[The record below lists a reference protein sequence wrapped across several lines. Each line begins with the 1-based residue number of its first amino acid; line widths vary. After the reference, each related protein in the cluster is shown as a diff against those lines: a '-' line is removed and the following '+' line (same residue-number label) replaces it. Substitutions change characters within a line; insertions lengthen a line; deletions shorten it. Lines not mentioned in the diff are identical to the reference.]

1 MSHHDYSAPKQK
13 ENEDISVDDNDEDPV
28 VSMIARTG
36 CSNEHYAILD
46 CMNKKKDW
54 RHCQEFVKNF
64 KDYAILDYLFSKNWI
79 SHNEIELIGLE
90 KTAQNKSRKILE
102 LIRLRP
108 SGAFDDFLM
117 ALDSEGSFLAAEIRK
132 HIAPSP
138 SRKKEHSLSDLR
150 ELLLEGAVPDKPSR
164 YINRPDLVSALSN
177 KLRALADH
185 FRVDKIPADKL
196 AEIDIAPR
204 FQDCSKVMGNLNPPP
219 TNAWLLIHGSPGS
232 GKSVLAASVLRQEP
246 TLLAD
251 CFPGATN
258 RGTIGHQ
265 EIRHINEAV
274 IFRSNR
280 GGNCVEVSRLTFIE
294 HNQANAVG
302 FPNGGAIWTVVTAVK
317 HKLSSL
323 IRTNVVLLPDVIN
336 LSGK

>member
-13 ENEDISVDDNDEDPV
+13 ETEDISVDDNDEDPV

-46 CMNKKKDW
+46 CMN
-54 RHCQEFVKNF
+54 
-64 KDYAILDYLFSKNWI
+64 AILDYLFSKNWI

-108 SGAFDDFLM
+108 SGAFDDFLV

-138 SRKKEHSLSDLR
+138 TRKKEHSLSDLR

-204 FQDCSKVMGNLNPPP
+204 FQDCSKVMSNLNPPP
-219 TNAWLLIHGSPGS
+219 TNAWLLIQG
-232 GKSVLAASVLRQEP
+232 
-246 TLLAD
+246 LLGQAT
-251 CFPGATN
+251 TN
-258 RGTIGHQ
+258 RGTIDHQ
-265 EIRHINEAV
+265 EIRHINEDEAV

-280 GGNCVEVSRLTFIE
+280 GD
-294 HNQANAVG
+294 
-302 FPNGGAIWTVVTAVK
+302 K
-317 HKLSSL
+317 KLLMSE
-323 IRTNVVLLPDVIN
+323 
-336 LSGK
+336 